1 MTIQSMGTV
10 LDQKRRPWSR
20 RTFTLLSDRIVIER
34 RTLRE
39 HVKYDVRL
47 DKLGFDMVYYSDDTR
62 VGRLILYF
70 CMVAP
75 VVLTV
80 ASFIVP
86 IAAKNLL
93 MFWVFCLMLALIN
106 LAKEHSDDIRLTGGE
121 VEVAFYRDMPAETE
135 VREYIEEVIR
145 MAKAYYRDKYTRM
158 DPSIPDDIF
167 LGRLHW
173 LHHREIIT
181 DGDLE
186 ELRNTWQLKKL
197 L

>member
-1 MTIQSMGTV
+1 M
-10 LDQKRRPWSR
+10 
-20 RTFTLLSDRIVIER
+20 
-34 RTLRE
+34 
-39 HVKYDVRL
+39 
-47 DKLGFDMVYYSDDTR
+47 
-62 VGRLILYF
+62 LYF
-70 CMVAP
+70 CVVAP

-86 IAAKNLL
+86 IAAKTQL
-93 MFWVFCLMLALIN
+93 MFWVLCLMLALIN

-121 VEVAFYRDMPAETE
+121 VELVFYRNVPDKVE
-135 VREYIEEVIR
+135 VREYIEEVIC

-158 DPSIPDDIF
+158 DPSISDEIF

-186 ELRNTWQLKKL
+186 ELKNTWRLKKL